1 MAWKGYADY
10 LSKYG
15 DQIKNTKS
23 QIDSLYGQINNF
35 DNTYDHTKDAGWIA
49 ANNQIQSDAQIAESK
64 ARGKMGNRIGT
75 TSSWED
81 SVASSIQTD
90 ALKNSQNLIP
100 TYKDAA
106 LNKLKN
112 QYSLLE
118 NNLNN
123 ILALDQQD
131 YNRWYDKRNFDYQ
144 MYVNDENNR
153 IAEANAKAA
162 QIKAEA
168 EAKAKEL
175 ESQYKLAQLNAENG
189 TNYVINPSTGKLYN
203 PAKATAFK
211 KAIWSED
218 QFNSSATMKKR
229 YGDYDG
235 YRMNMIALGYQRGN
249 LTAEDVNYLKTL
261 YNY

>member
-1 MAWKGYADY
+1 M
-10 LSKYG
+10 
-15 DQIKNTKS
+15 
-23 QIDSLYGQINNF
+23 
-35 DNTYDHTKDAGWIA
+35 
-49 ANNQIQSDAQIAESK
+49 
-64 ARGKMGNRIGT
+64 
-75 TSSWED
+75 
-81 SVASSIQTD
+81 
-90 ALKNSQNLIP
+90 
-100 TYKDAA
+100 
-106 LNKLKN
+106 NKLKN

-189 TNYVINPSTGKLYN
+189 TNYIINPNTGKLYN